1 MKDTVP
7 FINKFLVGNA
17 LTKLKQMEDDSIDL
31 VITSPPY
38 WNAVVYDK
46 DINTDYETYLN
57 TLTEI
62 FSECSRVLRPNGK
75 MAINTPIMPVPQTV
89 IKQDVRHLKDISA
102 DLSDK
107 ILTKTC
113 LNLFSV
119 YIWQKQTSKL
129 MFGSYPY
136 PGNLLE
142 NNTIEFI
149 KVYVKPGKSKKYP
162 KNVKENEKLKKHEW
176 IDLIQQ
182 VWFMIPEDISRKKNH
197 PAPYPE
203 KLPARLMRMFSC
215 GSNNSFKGDIVLDP
229 FDSCRI
235 LLPDD
240 LKRILELT
248 HGPKTNLQSEFIRMV
263 SDRDVLIRLQN
274 NIKIRALS
282 VGNKERVLKTL
293 LSMTLVAPTNVDF
306 LAELA
311 LMEASEGN
319 YKSAIDRLNNFIKRQ
334 KDSKDVVDIE
344 NLLVN
349 LKRRLN

>member
-1 MKDTVP
+1 MNQ

-62 FSECSRVLRPNGK
+62 FSECTRVLRPNGK
-75 MAINTPIMPVPQTV
+75 MAINTPIMPVPQAL
-89 IKQDVRHLKDISA
+89 IKQDVRHLKDISS

-107 ILTKTC
+107 ILATTN

-119 YIWQKQTSKL
+119 YVWQKQTSKL

-182 VWFMIPEDISRKKNH
+182 VWFMIPEDINRKKNH

-203 KLPARLMRMFSC
+203 KLPARLIRMFSY
-215 GSNNSFKGDIVLDP
+215 GAFNSFEGDVVLDP
-229 FDSCRI
+229 FVGTGTTCVVAKKMNRRFIGIDISAKYIEHARAKLYKAKQNEQVNFLVGKTTHENKKELEENWDFI
-235 LLPDD
+235 
-240 LKRILELT
+240 KKQRNKKVNEEILEK
-248 HGPKTNLQSEFIRMV
+248 HIKKNRDIRYG
-263 SDRDVLIRLQN
+263 R
-274 NIKIRALS
+274 
-282 VGNKERVLKTL
+282 
-293 LSMTLVAPTNVDF
+293 
-306 LAELA
+306 
-311 LMEASEGN
+311 
-319 YKSAIDRLNNFIKRQ
+319 
-334 KDSKDVVDIE
+334 
-344 NLLVN
+344 N
-349 LKRRLN
+349 LKKKKEQSTFEF

>member
-1 MKDTVP
+1 MYQ

-62 FSECSRVLRPNGK
+62 FSECTRVLRPNGK
-75 MAINTPIMPVPQTV
+75 MAINTPIMPVPQAL
-89 IKQDVRHLKDISA
+89 IKQDVRHLKDISS

-107 ILTKTC
+107 ILANTN

-119 YIWQKQTSKL
+119 YVWQKQTSKL

-182 VWFMIPEDISRKKNH
+182 VWFMIPEDINRKKNH

-203 KLPARLMRMFSC
+203 KLPARLIRMFSY
-215 GSNNSFKGDIVLDP
+215 GAFNSFEGDVVLDP
-229 FDSCRI
+229 FVGTGTTCVVAKKMNRRFIGIDISAKYIEHARAKLYKAKQNEQVNFLVGKTTHENKKELEENWDFI
-235 LLPDD
+235 
-240 LKRILELT
+240 KKQRNKKVNEEILEK
-248 HGPKTNLQSEFIRMV
+248 HIKKNRDIRYG
-263 SDRDVLIRLQN
+263 R
-274 NIKIRALS
+274 
-282 VGNKERVLKTL
+282 
-293 LSMTLVAPTNVDF
+293 
-306 LAELA
+306 
-311 LMEASEGN
+311 
-319 YKSAIDRLNNFIKRQ
+319 
-334 KDSKDVVDIE
+334 
-344 NLLVN
+344 N
-349 LKRRLN
+349 LKKKKEQSTFEF

>member
-1 MKDTVP
+1 MNQ
-7 FINKFLVGNA
+7 FINRFLVGNA

-62 FSECSRVLRPNGK
+62 FSECTRVLRPNGK
-75 MAINTPIMPVPQTV
+75 MAINTPIMPVPQAL
-89 IKQDVRHLKDISA
+89 IKQDVRHLKDISS

-107 ILTKTC
+107 ILANTN

-119 YIWQKQTSKL
+119 YVWQKQTSKL

-162 KNVKENEKLKKHEW
+162 KNVKDNEKLKKHEW

-182 VWFMIPEDISRKKNH
+182 VWFMIPEDINRKKNH
-197 PAPYPE
+197 PAPYPD
-203 KLPARLMRMFSC
+203 KLPARLIRMFSY
-215 GSNNSFKGDIVLDP
+215 GAFNSFEGDVVLDP
-229 FDSCRI
+229 FVGTGTTCVVAKKMNRRFIGIDISAKYIEHARAKLYKAKQNEQVNFLVGKTTHENKKELEENWDFI
-235 LLPDD
+235 
-240 LKRILELT
+240 KKQRNKKVNEEILEK
-248 HGPKTNLQSEFIRMV
+248 H
-263 SDRDVLIRLQN
+263 
-274 NIKIRALS
+274 IKKI
-282 VGNKERVLKTL
+282 EIF
-293 LSMTLVAPTNVDF
+293 D
-306 LAELA
+306 
-311 LMEASEGN
+311 MEE
-319 YKSAIDRLNNFIKRQ
+319 I
-334 KDSKDVVDIE
+334 
-344 NLLVN
+344 
-349 LKRRLN
+349 

>member
-1 MKDTVP
+1 MDQ

-17 LTKLKQMEDDSIDL
+17 LTKLKQMEDDSVDL

-62 FSECSRVLRPNGK
+62 FSECTRVLRPNGK
-75 MAINTPIMPVPQTV
+75 MAINTPIMPVPQAL
-89 IKQDVRHLKDISA
+89 IKQDVRHLKDISS

-107 ILTKTC
+107 ILANTN

-119 YIWQKQTSKL
+119 YVWQKQTSKL

-182 VWFMIPEDISRKKNH
+182 VWFMIPEDINRKKNH

-203 KLPARLMRMFSC
+203 KLPARLIRMFSY
-215 GSNNSFKGDIVLDP
+215 GAFNSFEGDIVLDP
-229 FDSCRI
+229 FVGTGTTCVVAKKMNRRFIGIDISAKYIEHARAKLYKAKQNEQVNFLVGKTTHENKKELDENWDFI
-235 LLPDD
+235 
-240 LKRILELT
+240 KKQRNKKVNEEILEK
-248 HGPKTNLQSEFIRMV
+248 HIKKNRDIRYG
-263 SDRDVLIRLQN
+263 R
-274 NIKIRALS
+274 
-282 VGNKERVLKTL
+282 
-293 LSMTLVAPTNVDF
+293 
-306 LAELA
+306 
-311 LMEASEGN
+311 
-319 YKSAIDRLNNFIKRQ
+319 
-334 KDSKDVVDIE
+334 
-344 NLLVN
+344 N
-349 LKRRLN
+349 LKKKKEQSTFEF

>member
-1 MKDTVP
+1 MDQ

-17 LTKLKQMEDDSIDL
+17 LTKLRHMEDDSVDL

-46 DINTDYETYLN
+46 DVNTDYETYLN
-57 TLTEI
+57 NLTEI

-75 MAINTPIMPVPQTV
+75 MAINTPVMPVPQAI

-102 DLSDK
+102 DLSNK
-107 ILTKTC
+107 ILTNTN

-119 YIWQKQTSKL
+119 YVWQKQTSKL

-149 KVYVKPGKSKKYP
+149 NVYVKPGKSKKYP
-162 KNVKENEKLKKHEW
+162 KNVKDNEKLKKHEW

-215 GSNNSFKGDIVLDP
+215 GAINSFKGDVILDP
-229 FDSCRI
+229 FVGTGTTCVVAKKMNRRFIGIDISAKYIEHAKSRLYKAKEGDYPNI
-235 LLPDD
+235 LIGRPQHQNKKELDEEWEIVKRSRKTKIKDED
-240 LKRILELT
+240 LEK
-248 HGPKTNLQSEFIRMV
+248 
-263 SDRDVLIRLQN
+263 
-274 NIKIRALS
+274 NIKKNRIIRF
-282 VGNKERVLKTL
+282 GR
-293 LSMTLVAPTNVDF
+293 
-306 LAELA
+306 
-311 LMEASEGN
+311 
-319 YKSAIDRLNNFIKRQ
+319 
-334 KDSKDVVDIE
+334 
-344 NLLVN
+344 N
-349 LKRRLN
+349 LKKKNDQGELF

>member
-1 MKDTVP
+1 MEDTDQ

-17 LTKLKQMEDDSIDL
+17 LTKLKQMEDDSVDL
-31 VITSPPY
+31 IITSPPY

-46 DINTDYETYLN
+46 DINTDYDTYLN
-57 TLTEI
+57 TLTDI
-62 FSECSRVLRPNGK
+62 FFECSRVLRPNGK
-75 MAINTPIMPVPQTV
+75 MAINTPIMPVPQAL

-107 ILTKTC
+107 ILSNTN

-119 YIWQKQTSKL
+119 YVWQKQTSKL

-215 GSNNSFKGDIVLDP
+215 GAINSFKGDIVLDP
-229 FDSCRI
+229 FVGTGTTCVVAKKMNRRFIGIDISATYIEHARAKLYKAKPNEQVNFLVGKTIHENKKELDQNWDFIKKQRNKKIDGEI
-235 LLPDD
+235 LD
-240 LKRILELT
+240 KHI
-248 HGPKTNLQSEFIRMV
+248 KKN
-263 SDRDVLIRLQN
+263 RDVRYG
-274 NIKIRALS
+274 R
-282 VGNKERVLKTL
+282 
-293 LSMTLVAPTNVDF
+293 
-306 LAELA
+306 
-311 LMEASEGN
+311 
-319 YKSAIDRLNNFIKRQ
+319 
-334 KDSKDVVDIE
+334 
-344 NLLVN
+344 N
-349 LKRRLN
+349 LKKKKEQSIFEF

>member
-1 MKDTVP
+1 MDQ

-17 LTKLKQMEDDSIDL
+17 LTKLRHMEDDSVDL

-46 DINTDYETYLN
+46 DVNTDYETYLN
-57 TLTEI
+57 NLTEI

-75 MAINTPIMPVPQTV
+75 MAINTPVMPVPQAI

-102 DLSDK
+102 DLSNK
-107 ILTKTC
+107 ILTNTN

-119 YIWQKQTSKL
+119 YVWQKQTSKL

-149 KVYVKPGKSKKYP
+149 NVYVKPGKSKKYP
-162 KNVKENEKLKKHEW
+162 KNVKDNEKLKKHEW

-215 GSNNSFKGDIVLDP
+215 GAINSFKGDIILDP
-229 FDSCRI
+229 FVGTGTTCVVAKKMNRRFIGIDISAKYIEHAKSRLYKAKEGDYPNI
-235 LLPDD
+235 LIGRPQHQNKKELDEEWEIVKRSRKTKIKDED
-240 LKRILELT
+240 LEK
-248 HGPKTNLQSEFIRMV
+248 
-263 SDRDVLIRLQN
+263 
-274 NIKIRALS
+274 NIKKNRIIRF
-282 VGNKERVLKTL
+282 GR
-293 LSMTLVAPTNVDF
+293 
-306 LAELA
+306 
-311 LMEASEGN
+311 
-319 YKSAIDRLNNFIKRQ
+319 
-334 KDSKDVVDIE
+334 
-344 NLLVN
+344 N
-349 LKRRLN
+349 LKKKNDQGELF

>member
-1 MKDTVP
+1 MNQ

-62 FSECSRVLRPNGK
+62 FSECTRVLRPNGK
-75 MAINTPIMPVPQTV
+75 MAINTPIMPVPQAL
-89 IKQDVRHLKDISA
+89 IKQDVRHLKDISS

-107 ILTKTC
+107 ILANTN

-119 YIWQKQTSKL
+119 YVWQKQTSKL

-136 PGNLLE
+136 LGNLLE

-182 VWFMIPEDISRKKNH
+182 VWFMIPEDINRKKNH

-203 KLPARLMRMFSC
+203 KLPARLIRMFSY
-215 GSNNSFKGDIVLDP
+215 GAFNSFEGDVVLDP
-229 FDSCRI
+229 FVGTGTTCVVAKKMNRRFIGIDISAKYIEHARAKLYKAKQNEQVNFMVGKTTHENKKELDENWDFI
-235 LLPDD
+235 
-240 LKRILELT
+240 KKQRNKKVNEEILEK
-248 HGPKTNLQSEFIRMV
+248 HIKKNRDIRYG
-263 SDRDVLIRLQN
+263 R
-274 NIKIRALS
+274 
-282 VGNKERVLKTL
+282 
-293 LSMTLVAPTNVDF
+293 
-306 LAELA
+306 
-311 LMEASEGN
+311 
-319 YKSAIDRLNNFIKRQ
+319 
-334 KDSKDVVDIE
+334 
-344 NLLVN
+344 N
-349 LKRRLN
+349 LKKKKEQSTFEF

>member
-1 MKDTVP
+1 MNQ

-62 FSECSRVLRPNGK
+62 FSECTRVLRPNGK
-75 MAINTPIMPVPQTV
+75 MAINTPIMPVPQAL
-89 IKQDVRHLKDISA
+89 IKQDVRHLKDISS

-107 ILTKTC
+107 ILATTN

-119 YIWQKQTSKL
+119 YVWQKQTSKL

-182 VWFMIPEDISRKKNH
+182 VWFMIPEDINRKKNH

-203 KLPARLMRMFSC
+203 KLPARLIRMFSY
-215 GSNNSFKGDIVLDP
+215 GAFNSFEGDVVLDP
-229 FDSCRI
+229 FVGTGTTCVVAKKMNRRFIGIDISAKYIEHARAKLYRAKQNEQVNFLVGKTTHENKKELEENWDFI
-235 LLPDD
+235 
-240 LKRILELT
+240 KKQRNKKVNEEILEK
-248 HGPKTNLQSEFIRMV
+248 HIKKNRDIRYG
-263 SDRDVLIRLQN
+263 R
-274 NIKIRALS
+274 
-282 VGNKERVLKTL
+282 
-293 LSMTLVAPTNVDF
+293 
-306 LAELA
+306 
-311 LMEASEGN
+311 
-319 YKSAIDRLNNFIKRQ
+319 
-334 KDSKDVVDIE
+334 
-344 NLLVN
+344 N
-349 LKRRLN
+349 LKKKKEQSTFEF

>member
-1 MKDTVP
+1 MNQ

-62 FSECSRVLRPNGK
+62 FSECTRVLRPNGK
-75 MAINTPIMPVPQTV
+75 MAINTPIMPVPQAL
-89 IKQDVRHLKDISA
+89 IKQDVRHLKDISS

-107 ILTKTC
+107 ILANTN

-119 YIWQKQTSKL
+119 YVWQKQTSKL

-182 VWFMIPEDISRKKNH
+182 VWFMIPEDINRKKNH

-203 KLPARLMRMFSC
+203 KLPARLIRMFSY
-215 GSNNSFKGDIVLDP
+215 GAFNSFEGDVVLDP
-229 FDSCRI
+229 FVGTGTTCVVAKKMNRRFIGIDISAKYIEHARAKLYKAKQNEQVNFLVGKTTHENKKELEENWDFI
-235 LLPDD
+235 
-240 LKRILELT
+240 KKQRNKKVNEEILEK
-248 HGPKTNLQSEFIRMV
+248 HIKKNRDIRYG
-263 SDRDVLIRLQN
+263 R
-274 NIKIRALS
+274 
-282 VGNKERVLKTL
+282 
-293 LSMTLVAPTNVDF
+293 
-306 LAELA
+306 
-311 LMEASEGN
+311 
-319 YKSAIDRLNNFIKRQ
+319 
-334 KDSKDVVDIE
+334 
-344 NLLVN
+344 N
-349 LKRRLN
+349 LKKKKEQSTFEF